1 MNRQRSI
8 PATVAAV
15 IGILLLATCSS
26 PTDSRE
32 PPSDITDLTIDG
44 PPSLLVHERG
54 YPTLRAN
61 QGEQEVSVPRSLARW
76 SSSDTAIASVTA
88 EGVITALSRGS
99 ATIGATYGGA
109 SSTFQVH
116 VKARVR
122 VTHGASSNSLW
133 SIGVG
138 DTLRLSALFVDVD
151 GAPIGPPPSVTWS
164 SSKPDVASVSTTGVV
179 VGVRHVSKFAYP
191 YCTECATVTAT
202 TDDGTAV
209 TQIFVADIVAGAP
222 AIVRFVH
229 VAASAGQLT
238 FVPSQGD
245 SVTLTFGQSIERPI
259 LSGRFTV
266 HVFGLPGG
274 SANSDFEGVVAEG
287 DLVSLYAVSMPNWG
301 NLTALW
307 SKPTTLPAD
316 SGLIRFVAGSIHSSL
331 VYQVAPGAPVS
342 GVTDLCY
349 FDIGNGTLFY
359 RQPSGPLDLL
369 VGNKFLRPPVFK
381 RIPVSVPRG
390 GAVTYV
396 LLGNTPDSLYVIA
409 FPDE

>member
-1 MNRQRSI
+1 MYKRTSI
-8 PATVAAV
+8 PANVAAV
-15 IGILLLATCSS
+15 IGIMLLSTCSS
-26 PTDSRE
+26 PTDSWE
-32 PPSDITDLTIDG
+32 TPSDVTDLTIDG
-44 PPSLLVHERG
+44 PASLLVHERG
-54 YPTLRAN
+54 YPTLHAK
-61 QGEQEVSVPRSLARW
+61 QGERVVSVLRSLARW
-76 SSSDTAIASVTA
+76 SSSDTAIVSVTA
-88 EGVITALSRGS
+88 EGVITAESRGS
-99 ATIGATYGGA
+99 ATIRATYGGA

-122 VTHGASSNSLW
+122 VTHGVSSNPLW

-138 DTLRLSALFVDVD
+138 DTLKLTALFVDID
-151 GAPIGPPPSVTWS
+151 GLPIAPAPSTTWS
-164 SSKPDVASVSTTGVV
+164 SNKPDVASVSNTGVV
-179 VGVRHVSKFAYP
+179 VGVRHVSKFTYP
-191 YCTECATVTAT
+191 NCTECASVSAT
-202 TDDGTAV
+202 TDDGVAT
-209 TQIFVADIVAGAP
+209 TQIFVADLVPGAP

-229 VAASAGQLT
+229 VAATAGELT

-259 LSGRFTV
+259 VSGRFTV

-274 SANSDFEGVVAEG
+274 PANSDFEGVVAGG
-287 DLVSLYAVSMPNWG
+287 DLVSLYAVSSSNFG

-316 SGLIRFVAGSIHSSL
+316 SGLIRFVAGSIQSSL

-349 FDIGNGTLFY
+349 FDIGNGSYFY
-359 RQPSGPLDLL
+359 PQPSGPLDLL

-390 GAVTYV
+390 RAVTYV
-396 LLGNTPDSLYVIA
+396 ILGNTPESLYVIA
-409 FPDE
+409 FPDG